1 LEDGIKNLSVSPD
14 FSPGQVSLSYTMPY
28 IIQNLLDNDGHVI
41 THLSI
46 QAPSGLMDN
55 DIKIQVGGRSVTI
68 LYTASKWFL
77 KTGWLMDVDPDPT
90 RVNNFRVVGAGVDVE
105 APLWQRIQL
114 PFEVMNQVLGEG
126 MMIFQDG
133 IISHSVKLVYCVRL
147 RSKESVFTRDV
158 MKQSCLIV
166 SPPSRRQN
174 APAPGHAGQNNVNHQ
189 QQSTSTNNHRAGP
202 GNNHHATSY
211 SYGHLSDSNMLV
223 DDDDL

>member
-1 LEDGIKNLSVSPD
+1 MEDGIKNLSVSPD

-158 MKQSCLIV
+158 LKQSRLIV
-166 SPPSRRQN
+166 SPRPRN
-174 APAPGHAGQNNVNHQ
+174 APAPGHAGQNNVNQQ
-189 QQSTSTNNHRAGP
+189 QQSASANNHRA
-202 GNNHHATSY
+202 NNHHAALY
-211 SYGHLSDSNMLV
+211 PYGGGHLSDSNMMV
-223 DDDDL
+223 DEDDL